1 MIHSSTTQPKV
12 NTMQYER
19 NYLIAD
25 PESQRDAVMTQETIP
40 VELGHAVAE
49 FSFDCEDGMYNE
61 ENRAN
66 DRLKLRGA
74 DITDL
79 IADYFY
85 DEVQDALKQAGFL
98 E

>member
-1 MIHSSTTQPKV
+1 MIQSSTTQPKV

-25 PESQRDAVMTQETIP
+25 PESQRDAVITQETIP
-40 VELGHAVAE
+40 VELGSAVAE

-61 ENRAN
+61 ENSAN

-79 IADYFY
+79 ISDYFY

>member
-1 MIHSSTTQPKV
+1 
-12 NTMQYER
+12 MQYER

-25 PESQRDAVMTQETIP
+25 PESQIDADITHETIP
-40 VELGHAVAE
+40 VELGSALAE
-49 FSFDCEDGMYNE
+49 FSFDCEDGRYNP
-61 ENRAN
+61 ENSAN

-79 IADYFY
+79 ISDYFY